1 MEFAV
6 VEFCDDKS
14 VEVVRCSWI
23 VGELCS
29 WPPYRGIRFT
39 AAVKKGEIPNNEKWL
54 KYKIRI
60 IGKYGRYQG

>member
-23 VGELCS
+23 VGEVFL
-29 WPPYRGIRFT
+29 
-39 AAVKKGEIPNNEKWL
+39 AAI
-54 KYKIRI
+54 
-60 IGKYGRYQG
+60 